1 MKTFRFFTTIVIA
14 ILCIGLVSC
23 NDDEKDEGEDTLQ
36 SLIGEWERE
45 DGSEEKVTDGYIFYK
60 NGTGIEWEDNG
71 YKRSEWEIEW
81 SYSNNKLTITDED
94 GDKYT
99 YQVKLE
105 KGKIKDTMTLTEK
118 DGEYTYTYKYCR
130 YHDVADEAN
139 NDNIKGAWYSEREE
153 EGLYFDGKGNG
164 YFFDEYGDTED
175 FTYKLSGTK
184 LTITENAGTYSVTV
198 KISGNTLKII
208 DEGETLT
215 YTKVDIDDFL

>member
-45 DGSEEKVTDGYIFYK
+45 DGSEEKVADGYIFYK

-118 DGEYTYTYKYCR
+118 DGEYTYTFKYCR

-153 EGLYFDGKGNG
+153 LGLYFDGKGNG

>member
-14 ILCIGLVSC
+14 ILCMGLVSC
-23 NDDEKDEGEDTLQ
+23 NDDEKDEGEETLQ
-36 SLIGEWERE
+36 SLVGEWVCEN
-45 DGSEEKVTDGYIFYK
+45 DGGEEKVSDGYIFYED
-60 NGTGIEWEDNG
+60 GTGIEWEIKPEEG
-71 YKRSEWEIEW
+71 WEIKW
-81 SYSNNKLTITDED
+81 SYSNNKLTITEDE

-105 KGKIKDTMTLTEK
+105 KGEIKDTMTLTEK

-130 YHDVADEAN
+130 YHDVADESN

-164 YFFDEYGDTED
+164 YYFDEYGDTEK

-184 LTITENAGTYSVTV
+184 LTIKEEDGYTYSGTV
-198 KISGNTLKII
+198 KISGNTLKIT

-215 YTKVDIDDFL
+215 YTKVDINDFL